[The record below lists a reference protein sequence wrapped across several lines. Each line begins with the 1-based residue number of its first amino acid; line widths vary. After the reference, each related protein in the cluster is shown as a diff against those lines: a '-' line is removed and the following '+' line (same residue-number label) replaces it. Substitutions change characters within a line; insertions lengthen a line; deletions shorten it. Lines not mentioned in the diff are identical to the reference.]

1 MSKRM
6 ENYTVFEDMLEKLVE
21 EMLFA
26 SKEKKTST
34 LTDRELTGT

>member
-1 MSKRM
+1 
-6 ENYTVFEDMLEKLVE
+6 MLEKLVG

-34 LTDRELTGT
+34 LTDKELIGT